1 LCAGGGIV
9 GMRKLYRY
17 VKNENNIERTW
28 KIRGVPY
35 IGTVV
40 KVTVSTYL
48 VNFLRGG
55 NNIIFGN

>member
-1 LCAGGGIV
+1 
-9 GMRKLYRY
+9 MRKLYRY